1 MDGLARAVGNGISG
15 MVATAF
21 DVIGST
27 LRWMVTSA
35 TGAVPG
41 GYLAIA
47 VFVVLVAVAWVF
59 ARR

>member
-1 MDGLARAVGNGISG
+1 